1 MCNLF
6 VIGNGFDLSH
16 GLSTSY
22 QDFKEFCESSIEN
35 ITVDELIVPEVQLLP
50 DGGSHYNE
58 DDVISMLLYLISLA
72 EGSIDKWQDVEN
84 SLGRLDFGIV
94 LDLVDEISDKEGDFD
109 LWKMATVYG
118 DVASSLIVPTLSIQE
133 LFSKWVDSIDI
144 SSACEKYDFK
154 ILLNENDK
162 FLTFNYTDTLEEL
175 YGIAEENVCHIHGRQ
190 YDEIL
195 FGHGDEEDHSED
207 HMSRYIGSEDG
218 LSQIH
223 ERLRKDTG
231 LALKVNNNFFQ
242 ELKDIK
248 MIYSYGFSFSKVDLI
263 YLSVI
268 FNQVDTSYV
277 TWSFNDYENQSVLRQ
292 WEGVLKE
299 LGFKGDFTTF
309 TIKN

>member
-1 MCNLF
+1 MGNLF
-6 VIGNGFDLSH
+6 VIGNGFDRSH
-16 GLSTSY
+16 GLPTSY
-22 QDFKEFCESSIEN
+22 QDFRDFCLSKSEN
-35 ITVDELIVPEVQLLP
+35 ITVDELIVPEEKLLP
-50 DGGSHYNE
+50 DGGLHYDE
-58 DDVISMLLYLISLA
+58 DEVLSMLFYLISTA

-84 SLGRLDFGIV
+84 SLGRLDFDAVFDWVEDIK
-94 LDLVDEISDKEGDFD
+94 DKEGDVD
-109 LWKMATVYG
+109 HWKMAAVYG
-118 DVASSLIVPTLSIQE
+118 EIASGLVIPTARIQE
-133 LFSKWVDSIDI
+133 LFNQWVNSIDI
-144 SSACEKYDFK
+144 SLAAEKNDFK
-154 ILLNENDK
+154 QILSQNDK

-195 FGHGDEEDHSED
+195 FGHGDFEDHSED
-207 HMSRYIGSEDG
+207 HMARYIGSEDG
-218 LSQIH
+218 LSRIH
-223 ERLRKDTG
+223 NQLRKDTDQ
-231 LALKVNNNFFQ
+231 ALKVNINFFK

-248 MIYSYGFSFSKVDLI
+248 TIYSYGFSFSKVDLV

-277 TWSFNDYENQSVLRQ
+277 TWSFNDYENQFVLRQ